1 MAFDLSR
8 PPRKTGATPFA
19 QGQEGARIMAK
30 YGRPADFEKFKQR
43 QVEFDK
49 FMNMTG
55 GTGNI
60 SGTVPRIEGKQF
72 LAVREPKL
80 TPVAPTFREA
90 VGDFMRGFGNFTRN
104 VGSKVSPLS
113 FIPGVGLVSSL
124 LQGIGSFNPTNTV
137 NVNRVAPQPIMPR
150 GGGGGGIDPMMMIQ
164 TEQYRSL
171 NATQQSIYDMLIKQG
186 LSHNEAYA
194 QALRNQPKKE
204 TQFEPD
210 YVTGIQS
217 GGITTLQ

>member
-8 PPRKTGATPFA
+8 PPRKTSNPFA
-19 QGQEGARIMAK
+19 EGQQGARITAK
-30 YGRPADFEKFKQR
+30 YGRPADFEKFRQR

-60 SGTVPRIEGKQF
+60 SGTVPRLEGRQM

-80 TPVAPTFREA
+80 TPRQPTFREA
-90 VGDFMRGFGNFTRN
+90 GADFMRGFGNFTRS
-104 VGSKVSPLS
+104 VGSKISPLS

-124 LQGIGSFNPTNTV
+124 LQGIGSFDPTNTV
-137 NVNRVAPQPIMPR
+137 NVDRVVPQPIISR

>member
-8 PPRKTGATPFA
+8 PPRKTSNPFA
-19 QGQEGARIMAK
+19 QGQEGARITAK
-30 YGRPADFEKFKQR
+30 YNRPADLQKFQQR

-60 SGTVPRIEGKQF
+60 SGTVPRLEGRQM

-80 TPVAPTFREA
+80 TPRQPTFREA
-90 VGDFMRGFGNFTRN
+90 GADFMRGFGNFTRS
-104 VGSKVSPLS
+104 VGSKISPLS

-124 LQGIGSFNPTNTV
+124 LQGIGSFDPTNTV
-137 NVNRVAPQPIMPR
+137 NVNKAVPQPIMPR
-150 GGGGGGIDPMMMIQ
+150 GGGGGGIDPLMMIQ

>member
-8 PPRKTGATPFA
+8 PPRVASSPFA
-19 QGQEGARIMAK
+19 QGQQGARITAK

-60 SGTVPRIEGKQF
+60 SGTVPRLEGKQM
-72 LAVREPKL
+72 LAVREPQL
-80 TPVAPTFREA
+80 TARQPTFREA
-90 VGDFMRGFGNFTRN
+90 GADFMRGFGNFTRS
-104 VGSKVSPLS
+104 VGSKISPLS

-124 LQGIGSFNPTNTV
+124 LQGIGSFDPTNTV
-137 NVNRVAPQPIMPR
+137 NVNRVAPQPIFPR
-150 GGGGGGIDPMMMIQ
+150 GGGGGGGIDPMMMIQ
-164 TEQYRSL
+164 TEQYQSL
-171 NATQQSIYDMLIKQG
+171 NATQKSIYDMLIKQG
-186 LSHNEAYA
+186 KSHNEAYA

-204 TQFEPD
+204 IQFEPD
-210 YVTGIQS
+210 YVTGIQN
-217 GGITTLQ
+217 GGIATLQ

>member
-8 PPRKTGATPFA
+8 PPRKTSNPFA
-19 QGQEGARIMAK
+19 QGQEGARITAK
-30 YGRPADFEKFKQR
+30 YNRPADLQKFQQR

-60 SGTVPRIEGKQF
+60 SGTVPRLEGRQM

-80 TPVAPTFREA
+80 TPRQPTFREA
-90 VGDFMRGFGNFTRN
+90 GADFMRGFGNFTRS
-104 VGSKVSPLS
+104 VGSKISPLS

-124 LQGIGSFNPTNTV
+124 LQGIGSFDPTNTV
-137 NVNRVAPQPIMPR
+137 NVNKAVPQPIMPR
-150 GGGGGGIDPMMMIQ
+150 GGGGGGIDPLMMIQ

-186 LSHNEAYA
+186 KSHNEAYT

>member
-8 PPRKTGATPFA
+8 PPRKTSNPFA
-19 QGQEGARIMAK
+19 EGQQGARITAK
-30 YGRPADFEKFKQR
+30 YGRPADFEKFRQR

-72 LAVREPKL
+72 LAVREPQL

-90 VGDFMRGFGNFTRN
+90 AGDFMRGLGNFSSA
-104 VGSKVSPLS
+104 VGSKINPLS
-113 FIPGVGLVSSL
+113 FIPGVGLISSL

-137 NVNRVAPQPIMPR
+137 NVNRVAPQPIIPR

-186 LSHNEAYA
+186 LSHSEAYA

>member
-8 PPRKTGATPFA
+8 PPRKTSNPFA
-19 QGQEGARIMAK
+19 QGQEGARITAK
-30 YGRPADFEKFKQR
+30 YNRPADLQKFQQR

-60 SGTVPRIEGKQF
+60 SGTVPRLEGRQM

-80 TPVAPTFREA
+80 TPRQPTFREA
-90 VGDFMRGFGNFTRN
+90 GADFMRGFGNFTRS

-113 FIPGVGLVSSL
+113 FIPGVGLISSL
-124 LQGIGSFNPTNTV
+124 LQGIGSFDPTNTV
-137 NVNRVAPQPIMPR
+137 NVNRVVPQPIIPR

>member
-8 PPRKTGATPFA
+8 PPRKTSNPFA
-19 QGQEGARIMAK
+19 QGQEGARITAK
-30 YGRPADFEKFKQR
+30 YNRPADLQKFQQR

-60 SGTVPRIEGKQF
+60 SGTVPRLEGRQM

-80 TPVAPTFREA
+80 TPRQPTFREA
-90 VGDFMRGFGNFTRN
+90 GADFMRGFGNFTRS
-104 VGSKVSPLS
+104 VGSKISPLS

-124 LQGIGSFNPTNTV
+124 LQGIGSFDPTNTV
-137 NVNRVAPQPIMPR
+137 NVNRVVPQPIIPR

>member
-8 PPRKTGATPFA
+8 PPRKTSNPFV
-19 QGQEGARIMAK
+19 QGTQGARIAAQYK
-30 YGRPADFEKFKQR
+30 RPADLQKFQQR

-60 SGTVPRIEGKQF
+60 SGTVPRLEGKQF

-80 TPVAPTFREA
+80 TARQPTFREA
-90 VGDFMRGFGNFTRN
+90 GADFMRGLGNFSRN
-104 VGSKVSPLS
+104 VGSKINPLS
-113 FIPGVGLVSSL
+113 FIPGVGFISSL
-124 LQGIGSFNPTNTV
+124 LQGIGSFDPTNTV
-137 NVNRVAPQPIMPR
+137 NVNRVAPQPIIQR
-150 GGGGGGIDPMMMIQ
+150 GGGGGGGIDPMMMIQ

-186 LSHNEAYA
+186 KSHNEAYA

-204 TQFEPD
+204 TQYEPD
-210 YVTGIQS
+210 YVTGFQS
-217 GGITTLQ
+217 GGIATLQ